1 MKQRPISA
9 VLLAVAIALIGQEL
23 AKPPSTAHSP
33 GDCIGIAC
41 QEAPALSDAA
51 LEENDHLLF
60 GNPSSASVVNPDNY
74 LLQRPEYALSY
85 NASRGTANW
94 ASWHLSAGWLGP
106 VERQDDFRPDA
117 LLPSGTYAVR
127 PGDYRGS
134 GYDRGHLV
142 PSSDRTAAEAMNS
155 ATFVMSNMIPQTPEN
170 NREVWRQL
178 EEFSRDAARQGK
190 ELYVVA
196 GVYGNQGRI
205 ADGEVT
211 VPTNIW
217 KVAVVLP
224 EGAGLEAV
232 TASTPVIAVDIP
244 NGDDLRDWDSYLTT
258 VDAIE
263 AATGYDLLSNLPQ
276 NVEAEIEARRFWGH
290 QR

>member
-9 VLLAVAIALIGQEL
+9 ALLAIAIALIGQEL
-23 AKPPSTAHSP
+23 TKPSSTAYSP
-33 GDCIGIAC
+33 DDCTGIAC
-41 QEAPALSDAA
+41 RDTPAPLDGARAES
-51 LEENDHLLF
+51 DHLLF

-94 ASWHLSAGWLGP
+94 ASWHLSAAWLGP
-106 VERQDDFRPDA
+106 VERQDDFRPDV

-127 PGDYRGS
+127 PDDYRGS

-142 PSSDRTAAEAMNS
+142 PSGDRTAGEAMNS
-155 ATFVMSNMIPQTPEN
+155 ATFVMTNMIPQTPEN

-178 EEFSRDAARQGK
+178 EEFSRDVVRQGQ

-196 GVYGNQGRI
+196 GVYGDRGRI

-217 KVAVVLP
+217 KVALVLP
-224 EGAGLEAV
+224 EGAGLEAA
-232 TASTPVIAVDIP
+232 TATTPVVAVDIP
-244 NGDDLRDWDSYLTT
+244 NGDRLQGWDSYLTT

-276 NVEAEIEARRFWGH
+276 NIEAEIEARRFQGL
-290 QR
+290 

>member
-1 MKQRPISA
+1 MKQRPVSA
-9 VLLAVAIALIGQEL
+9 VLLAIAIALIGHEL
-23 AKPPSTAHSP
+23 VKPSSTAHSP
-33 GDCIGIAC
+33 DDCLGIAC
-41 QEAPALSDAA
+41 REAPVPLDKAPADS
-51 LEENDHLLF
+51 DHLLF

-94 ASWHLSAGWLGP
+94 ASWHLSTGWLGP

-127 PGDYRGS
+127 PDDYRGS

-142 PSSDRTAAEAMNS
+142 PSGDRTAAEDMNS

-178 EEFSRDAARQGK
+178 EAFSRDVVRQGQ

-196 GVYGNQGRI
+196 GVYGNQGYI
-205 ADGEVT
+205 AGGEVT
-211 VPTNIW
+211 VPMNTW

-244 NGDDLRDWDSYLTT
+244 NGDRLQDWDSYLTT

-276 NVEAEIEARRFWGH
+276 NVEAEIEARRFQGL
-290 QR
+290 